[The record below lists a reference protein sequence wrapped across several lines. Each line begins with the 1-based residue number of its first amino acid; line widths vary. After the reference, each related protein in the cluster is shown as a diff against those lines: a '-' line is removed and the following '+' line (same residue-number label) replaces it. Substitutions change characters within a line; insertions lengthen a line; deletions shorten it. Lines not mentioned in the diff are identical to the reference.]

1 VAASAEESAAA
12 AVELRA
18 QAASLDGVVS
28 QFVRTAASGS
38 ARRHE
43 EYA

>member
-12 AVELRA
+12 DVELRA
-18 QAASLDGVVS
+18 QAASLDGVMS
-28 QFVRTAASGS
+28 QLVRTAASGS
-38 ARRHE
+38 VRRHE